1 MISKY
6 IGNRNFYKKI
16 LYVAVPIM
24 IQNGMTNF
32 VNFLDNMMVGRL
44 GTEQMTGVAIVNQI
58 IFVFNLCIFGAISG
72 AGIFSAQYFGKK
84 DIDGV
89 RNTFRYK
96 MWITVIILS
105 IAISIFTIFG
115 DDIIMMYLKKSSED
129 INIADTLVYG
139 KKYLGIMIFSMPAF
153 IVTQLY
159 ASTLREAGETVVP
172 MAAGVT
178 AVAVDG
184 VLNYVFIYGKLGCPA
199 LGVEGA
205 AIATT
210 MARYIESLIVVF
222 WTHFKKERFVY
233 IVGMYRTVKVPA
245 RLLVN
250 IIKRGMPLLIN
261 ETLWAMGMAI
271 LVQCYS
277 VRGIEV
283 VAGINISNTISN
295 LFNIVFFAM
304 GDCIAIIV
312 GQLLGSGRM
321 EEARDSARKMIVF
334 AVLCSM
340 VVAVI
345 LYILAPILPE
355 LYKVT
360 DMSKEYATRF
370 MRTAACF
377 MPMVAF
383 LHATYFTIRS
393 GGKTIITFL
402 FDSVFMCL
410 VSVPVAYCL
419 SRFTD
424 MYVLHIFISVNMLD
438 MIKCIIGYILVK
450 KGIWINNIVVEK
462 KLS

>member
-1 MISKY
+1 MNKY
-6 IGNRNFYKKI
+6 IGDRKFYKKI
-16 LYVAVPIM
+16 MYVAVPIM

-84 DIDGV
+84 DINGV

-96 MWITVIILS
+96 MWITTIILS
-105 IAISIFTIFG
+105 IAIAIFIVRG
-115 DDIIMMYLKKSSED
+115 SDIIMLYLKTSSED
-129 INIADTLVYG
+129 IVVADTLIYG
-139 KKYLGIMIFSMPAF
+139 KKYLGIMIFGMPAF
-153 IVTQLY
+153 IITQLY

-172 MAAGVT
+172 MAAGVS
-178 AVAVDG
+178 AVVTDCL
-184 VLNYVFIYGKLGCPA
+184 LNYVLIYGKLGCPA

-205 AIATT
+205 AVATT
-210 MARYIESLIVVF
+210 IARYIESFIVVF
-222 WTHFKKERFVY
+222 WTHFKKEKFEY
-233 IVGMYRTVKVPA
+233 IKGMYRTIRVPFS
-245 RLLVN
+245 LLVS
-250 IIKRGMPLLIN
+250 IIKRGAPLLVN
-261 ETLWAMGMAI
+261 ETLWALGMAI

-277 VRGIEV
+277 VRGVEV

-312 GQLLGSGRM
+312 GQLLGSGKM

-334 AVLCSM
+334 AVGCSAL
-340 VVAVI
+340 VAII
-345 LYILAPILPE
+345 LFSLAPVLPE

-370 MRTAACF
+370 MKTASCF
-377 MPMVAF
+377 MPMIAF
-383 LHATYFTIRS
+383 LHATYFTLRS

-410 VSVPVAYCL
+410 VSVPAAYCL

-424 MYVLHIFISVNMLD
+424 LDVLYIFISVNLLD
-438 MIKCIIGYILVK
+438 LIKCIIGYILVK
-450 KGIWINNIVVEK
+450 KGVWINNIVDK
-462 KLS
+462 NLS